1 MSYFS
6 LIIYA
11 KFEKK
16 RWLNVATYRKWMEE
30 DCFPFPG
37 KFENL
42 LMNYCWTWEVDLK
55 FLGLPDRQKVWH
67 YRCVHYQ
74 LFVVFLKKIEGKR
87 IKVLSLS
94 KMFFVYL
101 LVEK

>member
-1 MSYFS
+1 MPD
-6 LIIYA
+6 L
-11 KFEKK
+11 KK
-16 RWLNVATYRKWMEE
+16 IWLNLATHRKWMEE